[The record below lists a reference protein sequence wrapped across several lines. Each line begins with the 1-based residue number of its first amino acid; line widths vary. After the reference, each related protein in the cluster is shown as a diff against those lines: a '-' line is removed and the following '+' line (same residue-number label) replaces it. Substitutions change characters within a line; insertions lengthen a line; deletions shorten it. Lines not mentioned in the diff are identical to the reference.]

1 VLDLF
6 LGVVNIK
13 GWIKLYRELLKKAI
27 WSQSTPE
34 QKTILITLL
43 MMANHDVKEWEWKG
57 KKYICEPG
65 EFITSLESIRENA
78 GKGISIQNIRTA
90 LVRFEKYDFLTSE
103 VTNKNRRIT
112 IKNWALYQS
121 KDEQLT
127 SKLTSNQQ
135 ATNKQL
141 TTNKNVKNVKN
152 NKNNKQVVEEGANVF
167 NFFQENIGLITPF
180 QAEYIQSY
188 LDDGVE
194 EKFVKEI
201 IVDSIGKDNPWSW
214 IRKVLESSAKKNI
227 KTLEQYKATKV
238 EHKRKAETKYKS
250 NNAPPQTKNHEQ
262 RKYSD
267 DYLNSL
273 YEN

>member
-1 VLDLF
+1 LTV
-6 LGVVNIK
+6 K
-13 GWIKLYRELLKKAI
+13 GFIKLHRNIVNSDIYQMPPLYLRVFERLLL
-27 WSQSTPE
+27 E
-34 QKTILITLL
+34 
-43 MMANHDVKEWEWKG
+43 ANHDDASIPYKEKGASVIG
-57 KKYICEPG
+57 KKLIKRG
-65 EFITSLESIRENA
+65 ERLTSIRQIAEWVGWYDRGIFKVPNPKTIAIILDWLIANNMIQIYNQGNSQETHYNIVNYCVYQDKVNNESNA
-78 GKGISIQNIRTA
+78 QVTVKKQST
-90 LVRFEKYDFLTSE
+90 D
-103 VTNKNRRIT
+103 TNKND
-112 IKNWALYQS
+112 KND
-121 KDEQLT
+121 K
-127 SKLTSNQQ
+127 
-135 ATNKQL
+135 
-141 TTNKNVKNVKN
+141 
-152 NKNNKQVVEEGANVF
+152 NKQVVVEEENVF
-167 NFFQENIGLITPF
+167 RFFQENIGLITPF
-180 QAEYIQSY
+180 QAELIQSY

-214 IRKVLESSAKKNI
+214 IRKVLESSVKKNI